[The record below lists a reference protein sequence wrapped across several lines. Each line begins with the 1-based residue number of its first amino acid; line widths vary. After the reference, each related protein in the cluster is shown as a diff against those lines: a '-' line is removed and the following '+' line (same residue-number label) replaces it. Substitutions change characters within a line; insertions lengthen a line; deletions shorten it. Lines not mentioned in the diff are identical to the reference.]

1 MARLLVQSVYC
12 ALNCLWRLSE
22 CPDERTPQ
30 PLAISETVLAGDFFR
45 GEAAGLHHQPRRF
58 DAHPFEG
65 LRRCMPCFL
74 SKQPA
79 ELPRAQKG
87 LCLARIKS
95 GVEMNNIQR
104 GYVTLL
110 RVLWLAKLPFARHR
124 IRLTSAVTVL
134 SANDPVRIFQQFA
147 TIDLL
152 SRGRAEMI
160 VGRGSFV
167 EAFPLFGLDLADYD
181 SLFASKLELL
191 LQIRE
196 NTQVHWV
203 GQHRAPLTGQSVFPR
218 PYQRSL
224 PIWLGVGGTPASFA
238 RAGTLGLPLMVAIIG
253 GEPRR
258 FRPLIDL
265 YGEAGRRAGHPL
277 DQLKVGIHA
286 LGYVADTDQQAADEF
301 FPGYAQS
308 FTEIGKERGWP
319 PITRRQFEAL
329 LEPEGALL
337 VGDPRTVADKIFSVS
352 EALGGIERLS
362 FQMSIASLPHAKRMH
377 AIELLGGTVAPAV
390 RDHSP
395 AVSVAEE

>member
-1 MARLLVQSVYC
+1 MQIGIDSFVAAVPDTLTGENVGP
-12 ALNCLWRLSE
+12 ADRLSHLL
-22 CPDERTPQ
+22 DEIQSADRVGLDVFGIGEHHREEFLDSAPETILAAAAVRT
-30 PLAISETVLAGDFFR
+30 E
-45 GEAAGLHHQPRRF
+45 
-58 DAHPFEG
+58 
-65 LRRCMPCFL
+65 
-74 SKQPA
+74 
-79 ELPRAQKG
+79 
-87 LCLARIKS
+87 
-95 GVEMNNIQR
+95 
-104 GYVTLL
+104 
-110 RVLWLAKLPFARHR
+110 R

-134 SANDPVRIFQQFA
+134 SSNDPVRLFQQFA

-152 SRGRAEMI
+152 SHGRAEMI

-196 NTQVHWV
+196 NMHVHWA
-203 GQHRAPLTGQSVFPR
+203 GQHRAPLAGQAVYPR
-218 PYQRSL
+218 PYQRTL

-265 YGEAGRRAGHPL
+265 YREAGLRAGHPL
-277 DQLKVGIHA
+277 DRLKVGIHA
-286 LGYVADTDQQAADEF
+286 LGYVADSDQQAADEF
-301 FPGYAQS
+301 FPGYARS
-308 FTEIGKERGWP
+308 FTAIGKERGWP

-337 VGDPRTVADKIFSVS
+337 VGDRRTVADKILSVNQ
-352 EALGGIERLS
+352 ALGGIERLS

-377 AIELLGGTVAPAV
+377 AIELLGARVAPAV
-390 RDHSP
+390 REHS
-395 AVSVAEE
+395 SVISTVEK